1 MTQLGNEFGEIRNS
15 TITKLEDKV
24 RKQDYGQY
32 LYKVSIHKI
41 RGFIGEDI
49 TFDFPVTAL
58 VGPNGSGKSSV
69 MGTAGCAYKVIKPSL
84 FFPKSV
90 IGDESMSGW
99 RAEYEMIDR
108 RLSQRQSIRRS
119 SSFRRSKWVRG
130 DVIDRPVLFFGIE
143 RTVPAG
149 EKPKYKKLI
158 RSTYKYKGSIT
169 ALGTPIAK
177 QVEHILGK
185 QVIDFKVADLGHE
198 GDFFVGKTGNSSYSE
213 FHFGAGESS
222 IIRMVSGIES
232 APEGSLILI
241 EEIEN
246 GLHPVAARR
255 MVEYLI
261 DVAERKKVQVIFTTH
276 SDYALQPLPDIAIW
290 ACIDGRLRQG
300 KLSIESLRAISGRV
314 DKKLAIFVED
324 EFAKCWVDC
333 ILREYAGTT
342 YDQVELHALSG
353 DGNAVSTHRHHGRNP
368 AMRFRSMCVIDG
380 DSKQQ
385 ESIEESILRLPGDQ
399 PELTIFSSVKD
410 ALDQEL
416 AILTVS
422 CHRQPGSQDMVR
434 KAIEKVSALNRDPHT
449 IFNSLGIEIG
459 FVPESIVRS
468 AFLSIWARRNEEYC
482 QKFART
488 VQELINSQGRQ

>member
-1 MTQLGNEFGEIRNS
+1 MTIFQDEYAEIRNS

-49 TFDFPVTAL
+49 SFDFPVTAL

-69 MGTAGCAYKVIKPSL
+69 MGTAGCAYKRIKPSL

-99 RAEYEMIDR
+99 RAEYEIIDR
-108 RLSQRQSIRRS
+108 KINQRQTIRRT
-119 SSFRRSKWVRG
+119 SSFKKSKWVRG
-130 DVIDRPVLFFGIE
+130 DVVDRPVLFFGIE

-149 EKPKYKKLI
+149 EKTKYKKLI

-169 ALGTPIAK
+169 QINQGTAK

-185 QVIDFKVADLGHE
+185 RVAEFKVADLGHE
-198 GDFFVGKTGNSSYSE
+198 GDFFVGNTGDASYSE

-261 DVAERKKVQVIFTTH
+261 DVAERKKLQVIFTTH
-276 SDYALQPLPDIAIW
+276 SDHALKPLPDSAIW
-290 ACIDGRLRQG
+290 ACINGRLRQG
-300 KLSIESLRAISGRV
+300 RLSIESLRAISGRV

-324 EFAKCWVDC
+324 DFAKAWVDC
-333 ILREYAGTT
+333 ILREHSGSEYE
-342 YDQVELHALSG
+342 QVEVHSLSG
-353 DGNAVSTHRHHGRNP
+353 DGNAVSTHTHHGQNP
-368 AMRFRSMCVIDG
+368 SMRFRSMCVIDG
-380 DSKQQ
+380 DSKQV
-385 ESIEESILRLPGDQ
+385 ESEEKSIIRLPGDQ
-399 PELTIFSSVKD
+399 PELTVFSCIKD
-410 ALDQEL
+410 SLDEEL

-422 CHRQPGSQDMVR
+422 CHRQPSAQEQMR
-434 KAIEKVSALNRDPHT
+434 EAIRKVSALNRDPHT

-468 AFLSIWARRNEEYC
+468 AFLTIWTKRNADFC
-482 QKFART
+482 KTLTGKVSA
-488 VQELINSQGRQ
+488 LIAAQNK

>member
-1 MTQLGNEFGEIRNS
+1 MNDFSNEFSEIRHS
-15 TITKLEDKV
+15 SITKLEDKV

-41 RGFIGEDI
+41 RGFLGEDV

-69 MGTAGCAYKVIKPSL
+69 MGTAGCAYKRIKPSL

-99 RAEYEMIDR
+99 RAEYEIIDR
-108 RLSQRQSIRRS
+108 KINQRQTIRRT
-119 SSFRRSKWVRG
+119 SSFKKSKWVRG
-130 DVIDRPVLFFGIE
+130 DVVDRPVLFFGIE

-149 EKPKYKKLI
+149 EKTKYKKLI

-169 ALGTPIAK
+169 ELDQGIAR

-185 QVIDFKVADLGHE
+185 QVSEFKVADLGHE
-198 GDFFVGKTGNSSYSE
+198 GDFFVGKTGTASYSE

-222 IIRMVSGIES
+222 VIRMVAGIES
-232 APEGSLILI
+232 APDSSLIMI

-255 MVEYLI
+255 MVEYLM
-261 DVAERKKVQVIFTTH
+261 DVAERKKIQVIFTTH
-276 SDYALQPLPDIAIW
+276 SDHALRPLPDSAIW
-290 ACIDGRLRQG
+290 ACVNGRVRQG

-324 EFAKCWVDC
+324 EFAKAWVDC
-333 ILREYAGTT
+333 ILREYGGPM
-342 YDQVELHALSG
+342 YDQVEVHSLSG
-353 DGNAVSTHRHHGRNP
+353 DGNAVATHNHHGLNP

-385 ESIEESILRLPGDQ
+385 ESEAKCIIRLPGDQ
-399 PELTIFSSVKD
+399 PELTVFSCVRDS
-410 ALDQEL
+410 LDEEL
-416 AILTVS
+416 AILTVA
-422 CHRQPGSQDMVR
+422 CHRQPGAQEQMR
-434 KAIEKVSALNRDPHT
+434 QAIAKISAVNRDPHN

-468 AFLSIWARRNEEYC
+468 AFLAIWTRRNQQFSKMLAE
-482 QKFART
+482 K
-488 VQELINSQGRQ
+488 VSNLIESQTK